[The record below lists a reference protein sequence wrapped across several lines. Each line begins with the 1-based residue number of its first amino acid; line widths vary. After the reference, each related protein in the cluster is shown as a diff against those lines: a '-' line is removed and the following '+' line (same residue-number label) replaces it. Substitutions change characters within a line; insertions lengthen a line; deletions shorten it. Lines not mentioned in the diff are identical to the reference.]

1 MYNQQA
7 PFFTQLSIL
16 TKRLLLRVIRRPL
29 SELPNL
35 FISAFFLFIYDG
47 ALGRVFGSS
56 AVGTSLD
63 FAQGNFV
70 NFILPVSII
79 SASLSGSASG
89 FYIIEDIESGVFK
102 RYQGMPISK
111 WAIIL
116 APMCIG
122 AIRVLVQASLI
133 LLIGSFIGAD
143 PATGFSG
150 YVAVLGFGFLW
161 GLGFAGY
168 SVAASVKSGSS
179 QGAQAAS
186 FFFFPALFLAPTFV
200 PREALKGW
208 LSTAAAFNPTTYVIE
223 AIRGILIEGWVMDV
237 ILPGLVVG
245 GIFALIT
252 LAYAVTS
259 AKKVYEKG

>member
-1 MYNQQA
+1 MYNQQD
-7 PFFTQLSIL
+7 PFFTQLGIL

-150 YVAVLGFGFLW
+150 YLAVLGFGFLW
-161 GLGFAGY
+161 G
-168 SVAASVKSGSS
+168 SVKSGSS

-223 AIRGILIEGWVMDV
+223 AIRGILIEGWVMEV
-237 ILPGLVVG
+237 ILPGLIVG
-245 GIFALIT
+245 SIFALIT
-252 LAYAVTS
+252 LAFAVTS
-259 AKKVYEKG
+259 AKKIYEKG

>member
-7 PFFTQLSIL
+7 PFFTQLGIL

-89 FYIIEDIESGVFK
+89 FYIIEDYRLPNFFKHLNDANETKIDKLINFIKKRKYFKSKILNKSYQNIFFNEIVTIKKYHGLSKISDIVFFKK
-102 RYQGMPISK
+102 R
-111 WAIIL
+111 
-116 APMCIG
+116 
-122 AIRVLVQASLI
+122 
-133 LLIGSFIGAD
+133 
-143 PATGFSG
+143 
-150 YVAVLGFGFLW
+150 
-161 GLGFAGY
+161 
-168 SVAASVKSGSS
+168 
-179 QGAQAAS
+179 
-186 FFFFPALFLAPTFV
+186 
-200 PREALKGW
+200 
-208 LSTAAAFNPTTYVIE
+208 
-223 AIRGILIEGWVMDV
+223 
-237 ILPGLVVG
+237 
-245 GIFALIT
+245 
-252 LAYAVTS
+252 
-259 AKKVYEKG
+259 